1 MIIFFDTETTGLIPG
16 NVIQLAYVMA
26 RDEKVESKC
35 FFFAVDNI
43 EPSAVA
49 VHGFTPEILARL
61 SNGRVFSDYADEIYE
76 DFSTADLIV
85 AHNVKFD
92 VNFMIAEFIYMSR
105 TFRYKESFDTM
116 KFFTPIMKM
125 PRANGKG
132 YKYPKLTELADFLG
146 VTSDMVA
153 KKTGELFGTDA
164 VKGHDAR
171 YDTALL
177 YLCFLNGAE
186 KYPSLG
192 QIRDDGLKKEV

>member
-1 MIIFFDTETTGLIPG
+1 M
-16 NVIQLAYVMA
+16 
-26 RDEKVESKC
+26 
-35 FFFAVDNI
+35 
-43 EPSAVA
+43 
-49 VHGFTPEILARL
+49 HGFTPEILARL